1 MDDKVA
7 VIEGSPQMAPLA
19 VGPNEVGSGLLQRL
33 PDGVFQRANMDVGIG
48 SDEKKTIRDGR

>member
-1 MDDKVA
+1 
-7 VIEGSPQMAPLA
+7 MAPLA